1 MKVVHDRIVLNSLKQ
16 NIFITLC
23 VRFHSKDFLVFLFV
37 AKGDKEGKWKWTQV
51 KQSGIRPSLR
61 CGFSLATGPGNKA
74 YLFGGVY
81 DEETS
86 DETLKGHFYNDL
98 YMLDTDKTKKTR
110 RKWKERTKKG
120 KNRKDDDTDVE
131 QGSGKWEELDLE
143 CSGNGKTQE
152 KMDIVHET
160 DDGIFTVKIGPQT
173 LSTEMNLC
181 DVTASSKKLS
191 ESFVPWPRMNAGM
204 VIKHKTLYVYG
215 GLYEDGDRQLT
226 LSDFHSLDLH
236 KLDEWHTLIELDTKS
251 QQWLE
256 SESDDDD
263 EEVEDEGMED
273 AGAAGE
279 PKREMTPAILRK
291 SKEHRMYSLEK

>member
-1 MKVVHDRIVLNSLKQ
+1 MKVNLVN
-16 NIFITLC
+16 
-23 VRFHSKDFLVFLFV
+23 FLVFLFV

-98 YMLDTDKTKKTR
+98 YMLDTDKNCWMQLQLRGKQDDGEKKCR
-110 RKWKERTKKG
+110 RQKKNQKEMEGENKEG
-120 KNRKDDDTDVE
+120 EEPSDDDTDVE

-279 PKREMTPAILRK
+279 PEEGDDTSDPEEI
-291 SKEHRMYSLEK
+291 